1 METAAL
7 SKRIWIYIINAIV
20 YNGIGFASALPFLLV
35 IKLHVFF
42 YVLIGL
48 GFATVIAFVLGC
60 LILKCTKGYTLAS
73 AFFRVKFVS
82 SDGGAINSGQI
93 LIRAT
98 FESITIF
105 ALFDLIYFLKNQTER
120 GAIDRL
126 SDSFAIDN
134 NL

>member
-7 SKRIWIYIINAIV
+7 SKRIWIYIINTVV
-20 YNGIGFASALPFLLV
+20 YHGIGFACGLPFLLV
-35 IKLHVFF
+35 IKLHPFF

-48 GFATVIAFVLGC
+48 AFAFLLSLLLAYLVLK
-60 LILKCTKGYTLAS
+60 ISKGYTIAS
-73 AFFRVKFVS
+73 AFFKVQFVN
-82 SDGGAINSGQI
+82 SDGGNMDNKQI
-93 LIRAT
+93 LIRAM
-98 FESITIF
+98 FESIAVF
-105 ALFDLIYFLKNQTER
+105 ALFDLMYFLKNRTER